1 MKKLV
6 VVALALSLAPSFAQ
20 AESKPWFR
28 SAGDYMAYRTERWG
42 VPTDPSTKVI
52 TDGKRFDTSIGKRI
66 SLLTWGDDEFR
77 KAWSFGIEGGMLASL
92 YRYSKDGSLTFATH
106 TFDGFFGAYVGY
118 MKNGWI
124 AMLRTGHLS
133 AHLVDNAPELGLNG
147 PGNVSYSQFWNEIIV
162 GKTFPAP
169 NNPSDWE
176 VHVQGSLGMNNTSTP
191 KGAQPRA
198 SLGVSGAY
206 ALRGDG
212 KLAALAS
219 ADALRAGVEG
229 QRNSYTA
236 FVGVGSLNRPSSTIR
251 PWRAGIAHFFGSD
264 WRNQYYQRKQDWTAF
279 EASTEF

>member
-1 MKKLV
+1 MKNLLFV
-6 VVALALSLAPSFAQ
+6 LALISVPSIAL

-66 SLLTWGDDEFR
+66 SLLTWGDDEFK

-118 MKNGWI
+118 MKKGWI

-133 AHLVDNAPELGLNG
+133 AHLVDNAPEILNG
-147 PGNVSYSQFWNEIIV
+147 VSYSQFWNEIIV

-169 NNPSDWE
+169 AESSLWE
-176 VHVQGSLGMNNTSTP
+176 VHVQGSLGLNNTSTP

-198 SLGVSGAY
+198 ALGVSGAY

-212 KLAALAS
+212 KVAVLAS
-219 ADALRAGVEG
+219 ADALRAGVED

-236 FVGVGSLNRPSSTIR
+236 FVGVGSLNRPHSTIR
-251 PWRAGIAHFFGSD
+251 PWRAGFAHFFGSD
-264 WRNQYYQRKQDWTAF
+264 WRNQYYQRKQNWTAF